1 MTNAHQLVAGLLIS
15 ALAPMTIACA
25 RPDATTQKN
34 EQRGGA
40 RGTQERVALKGCIQA
55 APGDAYELHGVTEVA
70 SAQPAQGQATSSR
83 ERVPSGSFVRLSY
96 GSDLKQYVGQQ
107 VTVQGWISDS
117 GQSTIG
123 TAGKDNPGST
133 GESKGATTGTVT
145 APIPALANGTAPL
158 IAVERVEAAGACTAG
173 R

>member
-1 MTNAHQLVAGLLIS
+1 MRNQLLAGLLIS
-15 ALAPMTIACA
+15 ALAAMTLACA

-40 RGTQERVALKGCIQA
+40 RGTQDRIALKGCVQA
-55 APGDAYELHGVTEVA
+55 APGDAYELHAVTEVA
-70 SAQPAQGQATSSR
+70 SAQPAQGQAASR
-83 ERVPSGSFVRLSY
+83 ERVTSGSHVRLSY

-107 VTVQGWISDS
+107 VTVQGWISDT

-123 TAGKDNPGST
+123 TAGKDNPGAT

-158 IAVERVEAAGACTAG
+158 IAVERVEAAGACTGG